1 MFFSRKKQFSEI
13 FKFFSYLNYEFS
25 TLRSEKTKKSKI
37 TGKFLLRIL
46 NVYSLLQKTAW
57 VISQNWRRK
66 NILLFTIVNRKYD
79 SKIQLTTA
87 ISKNVENKIF

>member
-13 FKFFSYLNYEFS
+13 FKFFSCLNYEFS

-46 NVYSLLQKTAW
+46 NVYRLFQKTAW
-57 VISQNWRRK
+57 VISQ
-66 NILLFTIVNRKYD
+66 IG
-79 SKIQLTTA
+79 A
-87 ISKNVENKIF
+87 GKIF